1 MWSHRDGPVLC
12 LVTDRARLGGATQ
25 DDTRPLLALIA
36 AAVDVGIDLVQVREA
51 DLGDR
56 ALVRLVT
63 RAATLA
69 ERSSTRIVVN
79 DRFDIALAA
88 GAHGVHL
95 KSRSVPAERL
105 RPHVPAEW
113 IVGRSVHSLAEA
125 QQVTAEPGL
134 DYVVLGTVFPT
145 RSKPGQAPLGVE
157 PLRRAAAAVPVP
169 ILAIGGI
176 TPERVAEV
184 ARSGAAG
191 IAAIGL
197 FADLHNSTLQEFR
210 RSVDKIRQ
218 RWEM

>member
-1 MWSHRDGPVLC
+1 M
-12 LVTDRARLGGATQ
+12 
-25 DDTRPLLALIA
+25 
-36 AAVDVGIDLVQVREA
+36 QVREA

-63 RAATLA
+63 TAATMA

-88 GAHGVHL
+88 GADGVHL

-125 QQVTAEPGL
+125 QQLTAEPGL
-134 DYVVLGTVFPT
+134 DYLVLGTVFPT
-145 RSKPGQAPLGVE
+145 RSKPGQDPIGVE
-157 PLRRAAAAVPVP
+157 PLREAAATLPVPV
-169 ILAIGGI
+169 LAIGGI
-176 TPERVAEV
+176 TAERMAEV
-184 ARSGAAG
+184 AQSGAAG

-197 FADLHNSTLQEFR
+197 FSGLHNSTLQEFR
-210 RSVDKIRQ
+210 RSVDKIRK